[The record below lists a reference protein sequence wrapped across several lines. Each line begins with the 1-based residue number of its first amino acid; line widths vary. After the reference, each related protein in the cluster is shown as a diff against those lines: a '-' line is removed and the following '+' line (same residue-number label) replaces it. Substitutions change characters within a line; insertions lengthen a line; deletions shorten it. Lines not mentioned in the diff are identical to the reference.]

1 MKRKRTMAESRFTAR
16 VVALLA
22 AALCISAL
30 PGCSL
35 ITIESPAEPL
45 PERELRARALTRE
58 FAITY
63 ATAIAIESNRIMAS
77 SESLDTRLSA
87 LRWKIDSTSKVFVA
101 STHMSPLMAMVDT
114 WTLTAQTDEFMRS
127 GQSPFAST
135 SLQPELVE
143 TVATLRSQVE
153 ILARRVFNDQE
164 FRRMHQLVAE
174 HARDYPV
181 AAIDGARVPV
191 TSNPVIGSHDDLLA
205 LTTVGT
211 PAEAMS
217 DIADRM
223 RLYGMVLQYSTR
235 WQVELLALES
245 GIGSDDVKLAMQNID
260 SHFSD
265 LAGFASASPVIARQA
280 AADLEKALRNGTADI
295 QEASLL
301 FMTALT
307 AEREALFEE
316 LDDQWQFL
324 ALQLDAQRAATATDV
339 ERIAS
344 GFADELWLNVDRLAN
359 KLSFLLI
366 VLIVLILT
374 LPFGAGY
381 LLGRAQRGT

>member
-1 MKRKRTMAESRFTAR
+1 MAESRFTAQT
-16 VVALLA
+16 VALLV
-22 AALCISAL
+22 AALCVSVL

-45 PERELRARALTRE
+45 PERDLRARALTRE
-58 FAITY
+58 FALSY

-87 LRWKIDSTSKVFVA
+87 LRWKIDSTSKAFVA
-101 STHMSPLMAMVDT
+101 STHMSPLMALVDT
-114 WTLTAQTDEFMRS
+114 WTLTAQTHEFMHS

-135 SLQPELVE
+135 PLQPELVE
-143 TVATLRSQVE
+143 TTVTLRSQVE
-153 ILARRVFNDQE
+153 MLARRVFNDQE
-164 FRRMHQLVAE
+164 FRRMHLLVAD

-181 AAIDGARVPV
+181 VAIDGARVPV
-191 TSNPVIGSHDDLLA
+191 TNNPDIASHDDLLA

-245 GIGSDDVKLAMQNID
+245 GIGSDDVKLAIQNMD

-265 LAGFASASPVIARQA
+265 LADFASASPEIAEQA

-295 QEASLL
+295 EEASLM

-316 LDDQWQFL
+316 LDEQWRFL
-324 ALQLDAQRAATATDV
+324 AVELDAQRAATATDL

-344 GFADELWLNVDRLAN
+344 GLADELWVNMDQLAN
-359 KLSFLLI
+359 KLSLLLI

-381 LLGRAQRGT
+381 LLGRAQRVP

>member
-1 MKRKRTMAESRFTAR
+1 MAESRFTAQT
-16 VVALLA
+16 VALLV
-22 AALCISAL
+22 AALCVSVL

-45 PERELRARALTRE
+45 PERDLRARALTRE
-58 FAITY
+58 FALSY

-87 LRWKIDSTSKVFVA
+87 LRWKIDSTSKAFVA
-101 STHMSPLMAMVDT
+101 STHMSPLMALVDT
-114 WTLTAQTDEFMRS
+114 WTLTAQTHEFMRS

-135 SLQPELVE
+135 PLQPELVE
-143 TVATLRSQVE
+143 TTATLRSQVE
-153 ILARRVFNDQE
+153 MLARRVFNDQE
-164 FRRMHQLVAE
+164 FRRMHLLVAD

-181 AAIDGARVPV
+181 VAIDGARVPV
-191 TSNPVIGSHDDLLA
+191 TNNPDIASHDDLLA

-245 GIGSDDVKLAMQNID
+245 GIGSDDVKLAIQNMD

-265 LAGFASASPVIARQA
+265 LADFASASPEIAEQA
-280 AADLEKALRNGTADI
+280 AADLEMALRNGTADI
-295 QEASLL
+295 QETSLM

-316 LDDQWQFL
+316 LDEQWRFL
-324 ALQLDAQRAATATDV
+324 AVELDAQRAATATDL

-344 GFADELWLNVDRLAN
+344 GLADELWVNMDQLAN
-359 KLSFLLI
+359 KLSLLLI

-381 LLGRAQRGT
+381 LLGRAQRVP

>member
-1 MKRKRTMAESRFTAR
+1 MKRTRTTAESRFIGHLT
-16 VVALLA
+16 VVLF
-22 AALCISAL
+22 AALCISSL

-45 PERELRARALTRE
+45 PERDLRSRALTRE
-58 FAITY
+58 FALTY
-63 ATAIAIESNRIMAS
+63 ATAIAIEANRIMAS
-77 SESLDTRLSA
+77 SENLDTRLSA
-87 LRWKIDSTSKVFVA
+87 LRWKIDSTSKVFIS
-101 STHMSPLMAMVDT
+101 STHISPLMALVDT

-127 GQSPFAST
+127 GQSPFALT
-135 SLQPELVE
+135 PLQPELLE
-143 TVATLRSQVE
+143 TTATLRAQVE
-153 ILARRVFNDQE
+153 MLARSVFNDQE
-164 FRRMHQLVAE
+164 FRRMHTLVAD
-174 HARDYPV
+174 HAREYPI
-181 AAIDGARVPV
+181 AAINGARVPI
-191 TSNPVIGSHDDLLA
+191 TGNPGIGAHDDLLTLA
-205 LTTVGT
+205 TVGT

-245 GIGSDDVKLAMQNID
+245 GIGSDDVKLAMQNMD

-265 LAGFASASPVIARQA
+265 LASFASASPEIARQA
-280 AADLEKALRNGTADI
+280 AADLEKALQSGTADI

-316 LDDQWQFL
+316 LDEQWRFL
-324 ALQLDAQRAATATDV
+324 ALQLDAQRAATATDL
-339 ERIAS
+339 ERIA
-344 GFADELWLNVDRLAN
+344 GGLADELWVNMDQLAN
-359 KLSFLLI
+359 KLSVLLI

-381 LLGRAQRGT
+381 LLGRAQGRP